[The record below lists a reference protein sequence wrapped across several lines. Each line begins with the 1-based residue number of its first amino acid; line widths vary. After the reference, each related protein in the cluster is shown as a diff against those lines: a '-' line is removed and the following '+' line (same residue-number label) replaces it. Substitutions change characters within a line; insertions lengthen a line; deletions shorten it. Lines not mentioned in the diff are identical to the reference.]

1 MTTRPAEAPTR
12 WVAAR
17 RLPRPAA
24 RSAGRQPAQVR
35 RPAAAREPAGA
46 ARRPAKAREP
56 AAAARR
62 PDRARAPEPG
72 VAGARR
78 PAPAWAPEPGVAG
91 ARPPAPEP
99 TASQRW
105 ALDWVRTSGPR
116 SVRTS
121 GPRSV
126 RTSGPRSVR
135 TSGPRLVRRSG
146 PRSVRTS
153 GPRSV
158 PRSGPRSVRTSG
170 PIGPVP
176 ARTARRAVETDP
188 GRPAT
193 RKLSP
198 VPCPLPEVPGQIRV
212 PARHRSPPPTR
223 GEPARHCRRQRALRP
238 EAEGCLCRC
247 RHDG

>member
-78 PAPAWAPEPGVAG
+78 PAP
-91 ARPPAPEP
+91 EP

-126 RTSGPRSVR
+126 RTSGPRS
-135 TSGPRLVRRSG
+135 VRRSG